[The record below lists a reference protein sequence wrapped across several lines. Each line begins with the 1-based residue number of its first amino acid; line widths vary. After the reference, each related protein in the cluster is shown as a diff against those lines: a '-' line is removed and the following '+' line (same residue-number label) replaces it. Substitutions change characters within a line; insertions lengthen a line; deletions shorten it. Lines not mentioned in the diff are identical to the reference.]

1 MRRYLKCF
9 QTALLVFLALFMA
22 PASASVFAIDANVWD
37 SSTNPEAKERYIPV
51 ELWSGAEWDGK
62 RELKMPKVDASYRH
76 SESYRIKGPT
86 EWKHPDNGQ
95 TYVVYERLERAFG
108 GLA

>member
-1 MRRYLKCF
+1 MPILNWF
-9 QTALLVFLALFMA
+9 TIGLPGLIAGVITFAATPAFALD
-22 PASASVFAIDANVWD
+22 PKVWEA
-37 SSTNPEAKERYIPV
+37 STNPETKERFIPV